1 MNGPADVLVVG
12 GGPAGAALAIHL
24 AEHGHDV
31 VVLERRV
38 PPRMKTCGDALSPR
52 ALAELSRLELG
63 PEARELGHRIDRIR
77 LHGYGGSTELAW
89 PSHPALPDHAL
100 VARRDR
106 LDQLVL
112 DRAAT
117 VGAQVLVGH
126 EAVAPVIERGFVRGA
141 EVLGP
146 DGAEQTVRARYTV
159 VADGAN
165 SRFGRAL
172 GTSRERDWPYATAI
186 RTYYSSPYHDEPVI
200 EAVVDL
206 VDRDGVPLAGYGWV
220 FPEGDGTVNVGVGV
234 VSTMR
239 EFTSVNTSHL
249 LATFAETLADRWG
262 IDPAAPIMPAVSGRI
277 PLGASIR
284 PVAGPTTLVIG
295 DAGGNALP
303 ITGSGIDGAYRT
315 ARLAAE
321 VLHEALTTQSSTAL
335 QRYPAMVRDELG
347 TTFEVGRFVDRAGRH
362 PGLVRRVGRLA
373 VRHPRAAEAMVR
385 MATDA
390 IRPDRRGPAGVLH
403 SLALTASRVAPDT

>member
-1 MNGPADVLVVG
+1 VSGPADVLVVG

-24 AEHGHDV
+24 AGHGHDV
-31 VVLERRV
+31 VVVERRR
-38 PPRMKTCGDALSPR
+38 PPQLKTCGDALSPR
-52 ALAELSRLELG
+52 ALAELSRLDLAT
-63 PEARELGHRIDRIR
+63 EARAIGHRIDRLR
-77 LHGYGGSTELAW
+77 LHGHGGSLELPW
-89 PSHPALPDHAL
+89 PAHPALPDHAL

-106 LDQLVL
+106 LDQVVL
-112 DRAAT
+112 ERAAAL
-117 VGAQVLVGH
+117 GARVHTGH
-126 EAVAPVIERGFVRGA
+126 EAIAPVVDRGFVRGA
-141 EVLGP
+141 EVRTP
-146 DGAEQTVRARYTV
+146 DGSTRTELARYTV

-172 GTSRERDWPYATAI
+172 GTSRERTWPYATAI
-186 RTYYSSPYHDEPVI
+186 RTYFESPHHDLPVI
-200 EAVVDL
+200 EAVLDL

-234 VSTMR
+234 LSTMR

-249 LATFAETLADRWG
+249 LAEFAAAVSDRWG
-262 IDPAAPIMPAVSGRI
+262 IDPEAPTMPAVSGRI

-321 VLHEALTTQSSTAL
+321 VLDEALVSGSSTAL
-335 QRYPAMVRDELG
+335 QRYPAMVREELG
-347 TTFEVGRFVDRAGRH
+347 ATFEVGRFVDRAGRH
-362 PGLVRRVGRLA
+362 PALVRRAGRLA
-373 VRHPRAAEAMVR
+373 VRHPRVAEAMVR
-385 MATDA
+385 VATDA